1 MRYKLLKDL
10 PLVKAWTEVFLKPR
24 SPSMLWIWLYEN
36 FVLWTE
42 IANIQ
47 EKDIPEWLEDIKEK
61 KTFDDLKYWDDT
73 YRIQS
78 DWTTGCYL
86 WYNWQCRSETFVTR
100 EEAEDEHKR
109 REWRVRKDKF
119 IPKEGEVFF
128 TAIIDLTIDFRT
140 FDSKIPFYVFCVN
153 SWLAF
158 RTEEEA
164 EKAFEEHDLKRL
176 FYTII

>member
-1 MRYKLLKDL
+1 MKYLLKRDL
-10 PLVKAWTEVFLKPR
+10 PLAPKWTIVNAYKWDMFYDITFDDPFSEQHVAL
-24 SPSMLWIWLYEN
+24 MTEEN
-36 FVLWTE
+36 
-42 IANIQ
+42 IN
-47 EKDIPEWLEDIKEK
+47 EWLEDIKDK
-61 KTFDDLKYWDDT
+61 KTFDDLEYWDDT

-109 REWRVRKDKF
+109 RDWRVRRDKF

-140 FDSKIPFYVFCVN
+140 FDSKVPFYVFCVN

>member
-1 MRYKLLKDL
+1 MKYKLLLDMFVWKQMNKWDII
-10 PLVKAWTEVFLKPR
+10 
-24 SPSMLWIWLYEN
+24 SPDTNWYYKLWSLIVREEFIKEN
-36 FVLWTE
+36 NVWFE
-42 IANIQ
+42 
-47 EKDIPEWLEDIKEK
+47 PIKEK
-61 KTFDDLKYWDDT
+61 KTFDDLEYWDDT

-109 REWRVRKDKF
+109 RDWRVRRDKF

-140 FDSKIPFYVFCVN
+140 FDSKVPFYVFCVN

-164 EKAFEEHDLKRL
+164 EKAFKENDLKRL